1 MPVPLS
7 QCRLEGSGAAS
18 VEPGV
23 DDSDLRVRPPLNHP
37 PTQPFPPVPLQTAR
51 FRYSTL
57 TVPVALALAV
67 VARRRRRL
75 LAAAVARLHRCSP
88 PLLAA
93 SVAAFPSVPARL
105 SISLVHLRCC
115 GCRYARNRP
124 QPSPSLSHSLALAL
138 AVAIEQG
145 VTFISSR
152 TLCECPGGRGRP
164 AAPVC
169 SRRGAGE
176 IPPKHRVARPIW
188 IGE

>member
-1 MPVPLS
+1 MLTAPIS
-7 QCRLEGSGAAS
+7 QRHLCLCRSRSVASRGAA
-18 VEPGV
+18 P
-23 DDSDLRVRPPLNHP
+23 RPSSRGWTTLTCGCARPSTTP

-88 PLLAA
+88 PLLAV

-124 QPSPSLSHSLALAL
+124 QPSPSPSLSHSLALAL

-176 IPPKHRVARPIW
+176 I
-188 IGE
+188 